1 LTRLPNGRTQFIV
14 FKPDMVS
21 NAPEKVVVRVV
32 AQIVRA
38 ARKREITTNDDGDT
52 WTIRETSYEMKVA
65 PIDGHRAMLLVRPPV
80 ADFAF
85 PAGRYVLLL
94 KSVAYDFSID
104 GPIADLA
111 QCVERTD
118 ETGTFSVQCRN

>member
-1 LTRLPNGRTQFIV
+1 
-14 FKPDMVS
+14 
-21 NAPEKVVVRVV
+21 
-32 AQIVRA
+32 
-38 ARKREITTNDDGDT
+38 
-52 WTIRETSYEMKVA
+52 MKVA